1 MTQSETTKRRGN
13 TELSALMIKLKHKG
27 ILPQLPDKKDNG
39 FTTLNIFGNTVFSYG
54 SYRFRYHYEAV
65 RG

>member
-39 FTTLNIFGNTVFSYG
+39 FPTLSILENPGTP
-54 SYRFRYHYEAV
+54 
-65 RG
+65 